1 MSPALTPAQCAVL
14 ELVASGLTTKE
25 IAARLAMSPPTVE
38 THIRSAMERLG
49 TRTRLQAAASAW
61 IAGESKTGVGEDRM
75 GVLLEADEHRLL
87 HLMAAGATLS
97 EVSTSMHVSRRTCT
111 RRLAAIK
118 AKLGAQ
124 TTAEAV
130 LRVARDHAY
139 SLLGTVWVGLQGTA
153 DALDIVDGPVA
164 LLCIA
169 PF

>member
-1 MSPALTPAQCAVL
+1 
-14 ELVASGLTTKE
+14 
-25 IAARLAMSPPTVE
+25 
-38 THIRSAMERLG
+38 
-49 TRTRLQAAASAW
+49 
-61 IAGESKTGVGEDRM
+61 M

-97 EVSTSMHVSRRTCT
+97 EVSTSMHISRRTCT

-118 AKLGAQ
+118 AKLGTQ

-130 LRVARDHAY
+130 LRAARDHAY
-139 SLLGTVWVGLQGTA
+139 SLLGTVWVGLQVTA